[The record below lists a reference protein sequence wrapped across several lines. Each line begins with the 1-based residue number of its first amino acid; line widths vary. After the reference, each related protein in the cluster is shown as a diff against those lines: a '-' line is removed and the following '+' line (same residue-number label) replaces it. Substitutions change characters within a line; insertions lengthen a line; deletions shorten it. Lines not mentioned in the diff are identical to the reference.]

1 MTINLEQNLFDKDSP
16 ILVKESYLSVTRL
29 VMAGGIKIAQRGQ
42 KICVRLDQGM
52 SECT

>member
-1 MTINLEQNLFDKDSP
+1 MTINLEQNLFNKDSP
-16 ILVKESYLSVTRL
+16 ILKESYLSVIRL
-29 VMAGGIKIAQRGQ
+29 VMARGIKIAQRGQ